1 MKLAKKTTYTALVF
15 ILAGFSANSHA
26 AWNYQLT
33 PYLWASSLEG
43 TTAVAGQEVDFSAD
57 FSDLVSHLDAGF
69 AANFTAKSESWGY
82 FIDGSFIKLK
92 KDELGVKSGVDVA
105 LDQKIVEAGVSYT
118 LSEQFDLIGGGRYQK
133 VDQDLNLPLNQSLN
147 GGDSWIDGFIG
158 AVWHPVNTDK
168 WTLRLR
174 GDIGAGDSD
183 SVWQAGIGG
192 GYRFNKTWSL
202 LLAYR
207 YLSTDFESEKFKWDG
222 DQSGLGLGL
231 GIRW

>member
-1 MKLAKKTTYTALVF
+1 MTSTRNFTFAL
-15 ILAGFSANSHA
+15 LGFSLASFSA
-26 AWNYQLT
+26 SSQAEWKYQLT

-57 FSDLVSHLDAGF
+57 FSDLVSNLDAGI
-69 AANFTAKSESWGY
+69 AANFNAQSETWGY
-82 FIDGSFIKLK
+82 FIDGNFVKLSA
-92 KDELGVKSGVDVA
+92 DELGLKSGIDVA
-105 LDQKIVEAGVSYT
+105 VDQKIVEAGISYR
-118 LSEQFDLIGGGRYQK
+118 LSDQFNLIAGGRYQK
-133 VDQDLNLPLNQSLN
+133 VDEDITVPIIGTLN

-158 AVWHPVNTDK
+158 GVWQPVNTDK

-192 GYRFNKTWSL
+192 GYRFNKTWSI

-207 YLSTDFESEKFKWDG
+207 YLSTDFESEKFKWDV
-222 DQSGLGLGL
+222 DQSGLGIGL
-231 GIRW
+231 GISW